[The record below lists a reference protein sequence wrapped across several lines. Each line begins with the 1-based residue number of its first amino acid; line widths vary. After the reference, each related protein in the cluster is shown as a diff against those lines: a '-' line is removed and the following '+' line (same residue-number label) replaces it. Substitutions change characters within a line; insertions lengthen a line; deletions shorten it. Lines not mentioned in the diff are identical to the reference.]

1 METEFGGNRK
11 LVLILSR
18 WRGEDSRLMPQDLRS
33 PDPLRSLEAYIRQ
46 GLTVRSRW
54 WGTRWWN
61 LDFFLRCFKDS
72 HEMAP
77 VTQWLS
83 LVVWWL
89 CSLPSVVWLQGEE
102 CCRGKHQIGDVFSI
116 ESKEK
121 MWTGAPAELGGRKAN
136 FSYRHAK
143 LGTVK
148 VNNNKKQCSRLR
160 TDLLIVL
167 VLGKGKEKNSF
178 LCFCFS
184 LQQFQDRQH
193 QWNLGMC

>member
-1 METEFGGNRK
+1 MQETPVRFLGQR
-11 LVLILSR
+11 
-18 WRGEDSRLMPQDLRS
+18 RS
-33 PDPLRSLEAYIRQ
+33 PGGGHGNPPQSSCLENPHGQRN
-46 GLTVRSRW
+46 LTGYSP
-54 WGTRWWN
+54 WGCKESNRT
-61 LDFFLRCFKDS
+61 
-72 HEMAP
+72 
-77 VTQWLS
+77 VQLS
-83 LVVWWL
+83 A
-89 CSLPSVVWLQGEE
+89 E
-102 CCRGKHQIGDVFSI
+102 DAFSI